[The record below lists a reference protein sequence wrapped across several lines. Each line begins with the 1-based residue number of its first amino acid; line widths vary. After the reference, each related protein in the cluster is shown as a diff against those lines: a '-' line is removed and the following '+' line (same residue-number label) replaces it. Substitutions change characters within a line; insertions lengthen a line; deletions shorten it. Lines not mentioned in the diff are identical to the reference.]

1 MTSRRV
7 LSLLAVMA
15 DSITCDIAVIGAGAA
30 GIALASGAAVL
41 GARVVLIERDRMGGN
56 RLYGGDIAMARL
68 LAASRQAVTWRAS
81 AAFGI
86 RQDEPD
92 IDFPA
97 AMRGVQAFISALAPN
112 DSAER
117 LSALGATVLQGEA
130 RFTAPDR
137 LAVGSSAIR
146 PRHVVVASGSRP
158 AVPPIPGLDTIPYLT
173 TDTVFTALI
182 ERPLHLLILG
192 GGPSGIEMAQAFRRL
207 GTRVTLVERLRCLGG
222 QDPELSGVLVQT
234 LQDDGVVL
242 HERTEVTLV
251 EDTETG
257 IVLTLRH
264 ADGSSSRIAGSHLLL
279 AAGRVPNV
287 EPLDLPAAG
296 VTFDSRGIAIDARMR
311 SSNRR
316 VWAIGDV
323 AGQANAG
330 SHAARHQAGVV
341 LKNIL
346 FRLPARQQPQAIP
359 QVVYCDPEL
368 ATVGLSEAEARARH
382 GRINIL
388 RTPFATN
395 DRAQAEGRGD
405 GLIKVITTART
416 GRILGATIVGPQA
429 ADLIQT
435 WQLAIARGLGVG
447 AIQAMAVPVP
457 SRGESGKRAA
467 LDFYRPKLFSPLL
480 RGLVQFLA
488 RFD

>member
-1 MTSRRV
+1 M
-7 LSLLAVMA
+7 
-15 DSITCDIAVIGAGAA
+15 TCDIAVIGAGAG
-30 GIALASGAAVL
+30 GIALATGAAVL
-41 GARVVLIERDRMGGN
+41 GARVILVERGRMGGN
-56 RLYGGDIAMARL
+56 RLHGGDVAMARL
-68 LAASRQAVTWRAS
+68 VAASRQAVTWRAS

-97 AMRGVQAFISALAPN
+97 VMRGVQTLIGALAPN

-137 LAVGSSAIR
+137 LVVGDIVIR

-158 AVPPIPGLDTIPYLT
+158 AVPPIPGLDAIPYLT
-173 TDTVFTALI
+173 TDTVFSALT

-207 GTRVTLVERLRCLGG
+207 GTRVTLVERLRCLNGH
-222 QDPELSGVLVQT
+222 DPELSGLLVQT
-234 LQDDGVVL
+234 LQDEGVVL
-242 HERTEVTLV
+242 HDRTEVTLV
-251 EDTETG
+251 EDTVSG

-279 AAGRVPNV
+279 ATGRVPNV

-296 VTFDSRGIAIDARMR
+296 VAFDSRGIAIDTRMR

-323 AGQANAG
+323 AGQAHAG
-330 SHAARHQAGVV
+330 SHAAQHQAGVV

-346 FRLPARQQPQAIP
+346 FRLPVRQQPQAIP
-359 QVVYCDPEL
+359 QVVYGDPEL
-368 ATVGLSEAEARARH
+368 ASVGLSEAEARSRH
-382 GRINIL
+382 GRISIM
-388 RTPFATN
+388 RVPFAAN
-395 DRAQAEGRGD
+395 DRAQAEDRTE
-405 GLIKVITTART
+405 GLIKVIAAART

-429 ADLIQT
+429 ADLIQP
-435 WQLAIARGLGVG
+435 WQLAIAKGLGVG
-447 AIQAMAVPVP
+447 AMQALAMPMP

-467 LDFYRPKLFSPLL
+467 IDFYRPKLFSPLL